1 MTMKNDA
8 KLEEELTCCFNID
21 MKNLTTFDPSTRKS
35 QRFALLMGSFRSKY
49 IMFELKMYR
58 GVMLFLR
65 YKRIPK
71 KAVKLGSFL
80 QYSVHIFLG
89 HDGCF

>member
-1 MTMKNDA
+1 MAMKNDA
-8 KLEEELTCCFNID
+8 KLEEELTCYFNID

-49 IMFELKMYR
+49 KMYR